1 MEEIDAKWRLAEAEA
16 NDAKR
21 SALEACVRRAAA
33 LDAANE
39 ATRRSAAADA
49 DLSRLLAATA
59 TAAAASA
66 MVDRLRVRVR
76 EQRHAIKRRRA
87 VDVQAAVDAAFDVA
101 PFAELE
107 RLVRGKVDTQE
118 PDEAPLE
125 RPDEGFDAALVLT
138 TLTDASLPIFLRD
151 HLVRQGNLESAVLA
165 RQAWLAVAP
174 ELRARLSWWPDV
186 VFHSSPRSSVSE
198 ASFSPRFHY

>member
-1 MEEIDAKWRLAEAEA
+1 M
-16 NDAKR
+16 
-21 SALEACVRRAAA
+21 RRAAA

-39 ATRRSAAADA
+39 AARRSAAADA

-66 MVDRLRVRVR
+66 MVERLRDRIR
-76 EQRHAIKRRRA
+76 QHKKRRA
-87 VDVQAAVDAAFDVA
+87 IDVEAAVDAAFDLA
-101 PFAELE
+101 PFADLE
-107 RLVRGKVDTQE
+107 RLVHGTPPSE
-118 PDEAPLE
+118 DEEPLE

-174 ELRARLSWWPDV
+174 EIRARLSWWPDV
-186 VFHSSPRSSVSE
+186 LLHSCSSVSD
-198 ASFSPRFHY
+198 ASSPVS